1 MTGDLHGQF
10 EELMTLGEKM
20 VLLGGFDYSGYN
32 ARLEGSYLEWRKAC
46 LQILDRVGPIGFP
59 GKSKILAD
67 QNGNHFYQSSAHV
80 ILSAVTEV
88 FDKLQKSPD
97 LVFATNVSASPAEPV
112 AAPEAKP
119 GTRVIKPPPKKPAQ
133 EPSPEPKAAAKAK
146 SAVSKVYV
154 IGEGADPLRQQ
165 LSQFLHEIGL
175 EELSYERT
183 HGQMLDLDTLKHHA
197 DAGYAF
203 FVINSDDLTYAM
215 FEVGHFVGKLGTGH
229 VCVLHMSDVE
239 FPRSVPGVLVKP
251 IVVKLE
257 EASLSLIRELKNA
270 GYQISI

>member
-1 MTGDLHGQF
+1 MTADLHARF
-10 EELMTLGEKM
+10 EELMTLGQKM

-32 ARLEGSYLEWRKAC
+32 ARLQGKYLEWRKSC
-46 LQILDRVGPIGFP
+46 LQILDIVGPIGFP
-59 GKSKILAD
+59 AKNKILAD
-67 QNGNHFYQSSAHV
+67 QNGQNFYQSSAHV

-97 LVFATNVSASPAEPV
+97 LAFAAGAPAEYV
-112 AAPEAKP
+112 QTAEVKP
-119 GTRVIKPPPKKPAQ
+119 GTRVVKPPPKKTPH
-133 EPSPEPKAAAKAK
+133 EPPPETKPAAKGK
-146 SAVSKVYV
+146 VPVTKVYV
-154 IGEGADPLRQQ
+154 IGEGVDPLRQQ

-183 HGQMLDLDTLKHHA
+183 HGQMLNLDELQHHA
-197 DAGYAF
+197 EAGYAF

-215 FEVGHFVGKLGTGH
+215 FEVGHFVGKLGTGR

-257 EASLSLIRELKNA
+257 EASLSLMRELKNA
-270 GYQISI
+270 GYQVSL